1 MRAALFTLLA
11 SLAFA
16 APAHATGN
24 ASCAVDDTNLIFNA
38 EANVPYDMGRP
49 FEGLRSDL
57 DLKVKVLL
65 STVVPFAFASFYPT
79 TLALGRS
86 EFLPYFWAVPAVALL
101 LALLNVALWRKGIAK
116 YGSTGS

>member
-1 MRAALFTLLA
+1 M
-11 SLAFA
+11 
-16 APAHATGN
+16 
-24 ASCAVDDTNLIFNA
+24 
-38 EANVPYDMGRP
+38 
-49 FEGLRSDL
+49 
-57 DLKVKVLL
+57 KVLL

-86 EFLPYFWAVPAVALL
+86 EFLPFFWAVPAVALL